1 MSTDPTAWVQEPD
14 GRGTWGLLLSC
25 FLTLVLC
32 TYTAIHLNIQPH
44 QSTKKSNRRRIL
56 ATVLANVVPEWLFV
70 IALSQWN
77 CARQLQSKLNHLPD
91 DPACDCCDQAMEN
104 EIQGAETD
112 DRVDPSG
119 DIQLKPIRR
128 SGTLNELERGPTAT
142 EEATRTL
149 LGRSPT
155 SSEGTTQTAKARTSS
170 VGTTQAAK
178 AQPSY
183 SLRQAFF
190 IVAGGLAVEV
200 DDSWGKSA
208 MTITPAGAVE
218 LAKLGLLEPIPTS
231 VIEDKSKADPI
242 TKTFVCIQAGWFV
255 VQCIARV
262 SQGLPL
268 SLLEIYVL
276 AHVCLAFFMYLLWFA
291 KPYDA
296 ISPIIM
302 DRAEVVHMAALFT
315 VFPDISTEADFKP
328 EVRCLSRDNLTLS
341 SPKLLR
347 PQRAALAKKAIQYIK
362 KSHKHIQF
370 LHSNDGTIGH
380 LRTYLTT
387 KLLDFD
393 YNPGGDLS
401 ETKSS
406 VQEKPQRFKSIYRI
420 LPLRHDGIFVWTT
433 LLISFY
439 GAFHLS
445 AWNAHFPTNTERWL
459 WRRAGLLDV
468 IVPCLYYLKTF
479 LSMFVY
485 KVFGEAEDKRLWLAI
500 LLGPFHLIFAVTNN
514 VLLLATLIVR
524 LFFLVEALVS
534 LRAPVSGMYETAEW
548 TQYFPHW

>member
-1 MSTDPTAWVQEPD
+1 MSSDTTAWVQEPD
-14 GRGTWGLLLSC
+14 GRGTWGLLQSC

-32 TYTAIHLNIQPH
+32 TYTAIHLNMQPH
-44 QSTKKSNRRRIL
+44 QSTKKFNRRRIL
-56 ATVLANVVPEWLFV
+56 ATFLANVVPEWLFV

-91 DPACDCCDQAMEN
+91 DPACDCCDPATEN
-104 EIQGAETD
+104 DIQGAETD
-112 DRVDPSG
+112 DRVDPSR
-119 DIQLKPIRR
+119 DIQLKPVRR

-155 SSEGTTQTAKARTSS
+155 SREGTTQTAKAQR
-170 VGTTQAAK
+170 
-178 AQPSY
+178 SY

-231 VIEDKSKADPI
+231 VIEDKSEADPI
-242 TKTFVCIQAGWFV
+242 TKTFVCIQAGWFI

-276 AHVCLAFFMYLLWFA
+276 AHVFLAFFMYLLWFA

-296 ISPIIM
+296 ISPIVM
-302 DRAEVVHMAALFT
+302 DRAEVVDMAALFT
-315 VFPDISTEADFKP
+315 VFPDISTEAKFKP

-347 PQRAALAKKAIQYIK
+347 PWRAARAKKAIQYIK
-362 KSHKHIQF
+362 KSHKHFQF

-380 LRTYLTT
+380 LRTYLST

-393 YNPGGDLS
+393 YNPGSDLS
-401 ETKSS
+401 ETRWS
-406 VQEKPQRFKSIYRI
+406 VQEKPQRSKSIYRI
-420 LPLRHDGIFVWTT
+420 LPSGHDSIFVWTT
-433 LLISFY
+433 VLIAFY

-468 IVPCLYYLKTF
+468 IVPCVYYLKTY
-479 LSMFVY
+479 LSMFIHS
-485 KVFGEAEDKRLWLAI
+485 VFGEAEDKRLWLTI
-500 LLGPFHLIFAVTNN
+500 LLGPFHIIFALTNN

-534 LRAPVSGMYETAEW
+534 LRASVFGIYETVEW
-548 TQYFPHW
+548 TQYLPHW

>member
-1 MSTDPTAWVQEPD
+1 MSTSTTAWVQEPD
-14 GRGTWGLLLSC
+14 GRGTSGLLQSC
-25 FLTLVLC
+25 FLTLFLC

-44 QSTKKSNRRRIL
+44 QSTKKSNRRRIV
-56 ATVLANVVPEWLFV
+56 ATLLANVVPEWLFV
-70 IALSQWN
+70 IAVSQWN

-112 DRVDPSG
+112 DRADPSG
-119 DIQLKPIRR
+119 DIQLKPVRR

-149 LGRSPT
+149 LGQSPT
-155 SSEGTTQTAKARTSS
+155 SSEGTTQT
-170 VGTTQAAK
+170 AK

-200 DDSWGKSA
+200 EDSWGKKSA

-218 LAKLGLLEPIPTS
+218 LAKLGLLELIPTS

-242 TKTFVCIQAGWFV
+242 TKCFVCIQAGWFV

-276 AHVCLAFFMYLLWFA
+276 AHVCLAFFMYLFWFA
-291 KPYDA
+291 KPYNA
-296 ISPIIM
+296 ILPIVM
-302 DRAEVVHMAALFT
+302 DRAEVVRMAALFT
-315 VFPDISTEADFKP
+315 VIPDISTKAEFKP
-328 EVRCLSRDNLTLS
+328 EVKCLSRDNLTLS
-341 SPKLLR
+341 SPEHL
-347 PQRAALAKKAIQYIK
+347 PQLDTDSPQMAALAKEAIQYIK
-362 KSHKHIQF
+362 KSHKHFQF
-370 LHSNDGTIGH
+370 LHSNDGIIGH
-380 LRTYLTT
+380 LRTYLITE
-387 KLLDFD
+387 LSDFD
-393 YNPGGDLS
+393 HNPGSDLS
-401 ETKSS
+401 KTQLS

-420 LPLRHDGIFVWTT
+420 LPLRHDSIFIWTT

-459 WRRAGLLDV
+459 WRRAGLIDV
-468 IVPCLYYLKTF
+468 IVPWLYYLKTF

-485 KVFGEAEDKRLWLAI
+485 TVFGEAEDTRLWLAI
-500 LLGPFHLIFAVTNN
+500 MLGPFHLIFAATNT
-514 VLLLATLIVR
+514 VLWMVTLIVR

-534 LRAPVSGMYETAEW
+534 LRAPVSGMYETVEW
-548 TQYFPHW
+548 TQFLPHW

>member
-1 MSTDPTAWVQEPD
+1 MSTNTTAWVQEPD

-25 FLTLVLC
+25 FLTLILC
-32 TYTAIHLNIQPH
+32 TYTAIHLSIQPH
-44 QSTKKSNRRRIL
+44 QSTKKSNYRRIL
-56 ATVLANVVPEWLFV
+56 ATLLANVIPELLFV

-77 CARQLQSKLNHLPD
+77 CARQLQWKLNHLPD
-91 DPACDCCDQAMEN
+91 DPACDCYDQAMEN

-119 DIQLKPIRR
+119 DIQLKPVRR

-149 LGRSPT
+149 LGQSPT
-155 SSEGTTQTAKARTSS
+155 SSEGKKRKTKKKKHSTQT
-170 VGTTQAAK
+170 AK

-200 DDSWGKSA
+200 EESWGEKSA

-218 LAKLGLLEPIPTS
+218 LAKLGLLEPAPTS

-242 TKTFVCIQAGWFV
+242 TKCLVCIQAGWFV

-276 AHVCLAFFMYLLWFA
+276 AHVCLAFFMYLFWFA
-291 KPYDA
+291 KPYNA
-296 ISPIIM
+296 ISPIVM
-302 DRAEVVHMAALFT
+302 DRAEVVRMAALFT
-315 VFPDISTEADFKP
+315 VIPDISTEAEFKP

-341 SPKLLR
+341 SRNSPR
-347 PQRAALAKKAIQYIK
+347 MAALAKEAIQYIN
-362 KSHKHIQF
+362 KSHKHFQVH
-370 LHSNDGTIGH
+370 HSNDGTIGH
-380 LRTYLTT
+380 LRTYLVT
-387 KLLDFD
+387 KLSDFH
-393 YNPGGDLS
+393 YNPGSDLS
-401 ETKSS
+401 KTKLS
-406 VQEKPQRFKSIYRI
+406 VREKPQRFKSIYRI
-420 LPLRHDGIFVWTT
+420 LPLRHDPIVIWTT
-433 LLISFY
+433 LLFSFY

-459 WRRAGLLDV
+459 WRRAGLIEV
-468 IVPCLYYLKTF
+468 IVPWLYYLKIF
-479 LSMFVY
+479 LSVSVHR
-485 KVFGEAEDKRLWLAI
+485 VFGEAEATRWWLLI
-500 LLGPFHLIFAVTNN
+500 MLFPFHLIFAVTDN
-514 VLLLATLIVR
+514 VLVIATLIVR

-534 LRAPVSGMYETAEW
+534 LRASVSGMYETVEW
-548 TQYFPHW
+548 TQFLPHW